1 MHHLWATSGS
11 AEIAPEALALT
22 KKCQRASPQNE
33 RAEFAAL
40 LPKKGRLAGVWPP
53 PRFAPTG
60 TRRRD
65 NCVELLGPKGV
76 TRMDEREC
84 TARARRTAY
93 SRTPIRA

>member
-22 KKCQRASPQNE
+22 KSASVSRHKTSE
-33 RAEFAAL
+33 RSL
-40 LPKKGRLAGVWPP
+40 QPSCPKKADWQEWPP
-53 PRFAPTG
+53 PRFARTG
-60 TRRRD
+60 TTRRD

>member
-11 AEIAPEALALT
+11 AEIAPAALALT
-22 KKCQRASPQNE
+22 KKRQRVSPQKE

-40 LPKKGRLAGVWPP
+40 LPKKADWQGWPP
-53 PRFAPTG
+53 PRFAPTD
-60 TRRRD
+60 TTRRD

-76 TRMDEREC
+76 ARMDERER

-93 SRTPIRA
+93 TRTPIRA